1 MVEFDEI
8 KQSLTNMKP
17 KINSLSEAVSVEELK
32 GKIKNLEEIPRLP
45 NGKID
50 INTLKAMSNN

>member
-17 KINSLSEAVSVEELK
+17 KINSLSEAVNVEELK
-32 GKIKNLEEIPRLP
+32 GKIKNQISIMFKR
-45 NGKID
+45 
-50 INTLKAMSNN
+50 SNQYL